1 MNWNVVCNGGV
12 TIAALALADVPR
24 YAGTARRALQYA
36 AQGIPLA
43 VSGYGPA
50 GNGAWPEGPGY
61 WVRAEAPKHRVGGG
75 SKVVCQV
82 RIFKNKKQ
90 TKQRESTRTCMIPL
104 YVYAPGIDKSGT
116 TV

>member
-24 YAGTARRALQYA
+24 YADTARRALKYA

-61 WVRAEAPKHRVGGG
+61 WVRA
-75 SKVVCQV
+75 
-82 RIFKNKKQ
+82 
-90 TKQRESTRTCMIPL
+90 
-104 YVYAPGIDKSGT
+104 
-116 TV
+116 